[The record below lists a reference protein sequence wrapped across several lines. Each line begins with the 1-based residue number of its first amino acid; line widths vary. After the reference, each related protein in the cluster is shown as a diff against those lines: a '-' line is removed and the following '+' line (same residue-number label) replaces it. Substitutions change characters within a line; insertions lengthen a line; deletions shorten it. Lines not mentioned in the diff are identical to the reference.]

1 MRVSGKID
9 EWIVFVKVVETGSF
23 SLAAQEL
30 NTSVSSVSKKISRL
44 EEGVNSHLLHRDTR
58 SIELTEAGMIAYEKA
73 VVIIEM
79 MTDLVHNL
87 RNPSGTI
94 EGSIRLTAP
103 AMVCEFLANYWLDE
117 YADRHKGVTVFLE
130 SRESSQ
136 FTKESSAFDH
146 LVLKSGIIECE
157 DLIHRELNPLKLSL
171 CAARGYVSRYGKP
184 QHPSELLKH
193 RFLHLYHHGLSGELE
208 FFKDGET
215 FTFKNLNQTGFLTD
229 SLLATFNLMLQ
240 ERGISLISSGFLLR
254 KPENYNQVITL
265 LDDWM
270 IPPVPV
276 YLVWRQR
283 KYYSPLF
290 RDFVN
295 FISEKWNNRDS
306 ISQISI
312 QTPI

>member
-1 MRVSGKID
+1 
-9 EWIVFVKVVETGSF
+9 
-23 SLAAQEL
+23 
-30 NTSVSSVSKKISRL
+30 
-44 EEGVNSHLLHRDTR
+44 
-58 SIELTEAGMIAYEKA
+58 
-73 VVIIEM
+73 

-87 RNPSGTI
+87 RNPSGSI

-103 AMVCEFLANYWLDE
+103 ALVCEFLANYWLDE
-117 YADRHKGVTVFLE
+117 YANRHKGVTVFLE

-146 LVLKSGIIECE
+146 LVLKSGIIKSE
-157 DLIHRELNPLKLSL
+157 DLVHRELSPLKLSL
-171 CAARGYVSRYGKP
+171 CATRDYVNRYGKP
-184 QHPSELLKH
+184 EHPRELLKH

-208 FFKDGET
+208 FFRDGEI
-215 FTFKNLNQTGFLTD
+215 FTFKNLDQTGFLTD

-240 ERGISLISSGFLLR
+240 GRGISLISSGFLTR
-254 KPENYNQVITL
+254 KPGNYNQVITL
-265 LDDWM
+265 LDDWI

-295 FISEKWNNRDS
+295 FIIEKWNNRDS
-306 ISQISI
+306 I
-312 QTPI
+312 